1 MAIPDAFA
9 RNKNCIHNTGREK
22 GQKFQFYPS
31 SSHPCSNGLIVA
43 QDKFAARR
51 QVTGFFTAGH
61 ENCKDILQNHT
72 FFVLSFENYH
82 LE

>member
-1 MAIPDAFA
+1 
-9 RNKNCIHNTGREK
+9 
-22 GQKFQFYPS
+22 
-31 SSHPCSNGLIVA
+31 LIVA
-43 QDKFAARR
+43 EDKFAAWD